1 MSKFTRGFLV
11 FLVIF
16 IVLYTLATGLLI
28 PAAKNI
34 FLATFPPKDLPKP
47 IYGLLDPLEFTP
59 KQLQTPPQ
67 SYTINTR
74 DGKLPESLPKQM
86 VVYKVKPSEQSFEA
100 GKKARDSAK
109 ILGFSDQ
116 NLTSDLKG
124 TSYKWR
130 NIETGGVLDINI
142 NSRILKLLTPL
153 VGKSSYFS
161 TGGLNKKKVT
171 DAAINLFRSLNRFDD
186 GLYSK
191 GTQKVAFGKYV
202 GSQVYE
208 TVYIQEAQIAR
219 VDLFRSINKIPV
231 LGPDAKKGMLSAVV
245 RDIPPN
251 SESTA
256 HMNYPI
262 VDAYY
267 WEINQESN
275 ATYPLIP
282 ISQAWE
288 AVKSNTAVVSNTT
301 PKGANPFIDYNN
313 LKIDS
318 VIINDI
324 YLAYYDNFQYQKY
337 LQPIYVFEGN
347 YLTSGTVGGSITYY
361 FPAIEGQY
369 IKQPLNQQPKTQKPK

>member
-1 MSKFTRGFLV
+1 MSKFTRIFLV

-16 IVLYTLATGLLI
+16 MILYTSATGLLI
-28 PAAKNI
+28 PAAKNA
-34 FLATFPPKDLPKP
+34 FLATFPPKDIPRP

-67 SYTINTR
+67 SYTINTK
-74 DGKLPESLPKQM
+74 DGKLPENLAKQM
-86 VVYKVKPSEQSFEA
+86 IVYKVKPSEQSFEA

-109 ILGFSDQ
+109 ILGFFDQ

-124 TSYKWR
+124 TSYRWR
-130 NIETGGVLDINI
+130 NIESGGVLDINI

-153 VGKSSYFS
+153 VGKSAYFS
-161 TGGLNKKKVT
+161 KGGLNQKKAT
-171 DAAINLFRSLNRFDD
+171 DTAINLFISLSRFDD

-202 GSQVYE
+202 GSQIYE
-208 TVYIQEAQIAR
+208 TTYVQEAQIAKI
-219 VDLFRSINKIPV
+219 DLFRSINKIPI
-231 LGPDAKKGMLSAVV
+231 LGPDAKKGMLSTVV

-251 SESTA
+251 SENTA
-256 HMNYPI
+256 HMNYPV

-282 ISQAWE
+282 VLQAWE
-288 AVKSNTAVVSNTT
+288 AVKSNTAVVSDVT

-324 YLAYYDNFQYQKY
+324 YLAYYDNLQYQKY

-361 FPAIEGQY
+361 FPAVEGQY
-369 IKQPLNQQPKTQKPK
+369 IKQPLNQQPQTQKLK